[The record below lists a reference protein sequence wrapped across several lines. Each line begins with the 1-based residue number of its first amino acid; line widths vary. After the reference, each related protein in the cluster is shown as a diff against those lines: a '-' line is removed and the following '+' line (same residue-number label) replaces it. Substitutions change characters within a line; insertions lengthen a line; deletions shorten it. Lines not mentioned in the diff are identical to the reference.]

1 LKNFTK
7 ALNYAFL
14 LLKYRARSR
23 HEIVSR
29 LKEKGYSLVISGKV
43 IGYLKENNYIN
54 DKKFT
59 CLFVVNALDKDWG
72 PVRIDSNLKKLGI
85 SVQLRKQALKE
96 NSDYTDRVRDIIE
109 KRLEYYQKI
118 KPNASV
124 VKIWQKIVM
133 YLVRKGFDYATINK
147 EMDNLGRRRF
157 ED

>member
-43 IGYLKENNYIN
+43 ISYLKENNYIN
-54 DKKFT
+54 DKEFT
-59 CLFVVNALDKDWG
+59 YLFVINALDKDWG
-72 PVRIDSNLKKLGI
+72 PVRIDFNLKKLGI
-85 SVQLRKQALKE
+85 SVRLRKQALKE
-96 NSDYTDRVRDIIE
+96 NSDYSDRVRDIF
-109 KRLEYYQKI
+109 KKKLEYYQKT
-118 KPNASV
+118 KPNTSV

-147 EMDNLGRRRF
+147 EMDNLGRKRF